1 MAALLAAFAAWP
13 AVDFFRPAQEVRVA
27 AVLPAL
33 QAEATADPAAPTRR
47 SVQAAGWLEPSPW
60 PVVVSALA
68 DGVVEAVEVIEGGS
82 VEEGQVIAR
91 LVRDDADLT
100 ARRAAA
106 ASAGAR
112 AELAAAEAR
121 LRAAMTRW
129 EAATEVT
136 RAAAVGAA
144 ERAMAASAVAAHP
157 ARIREAEANLARWR
171 EELELRTAAL
181 ERGAASQREVS
192 IAREESAARTAEVEA
207 LNAETAGVAARL
219 DRAAAE
225 LAAANQDRELR
236 TADRLALDAATAG
249 VAAAEAAVRVAEAA
263 EAEAQLTVERMT
275 IRSPMSGLV
284 LRRIKAPGDKVR
296 LGMDDPHSAH
306 LVHLYDPARLQ
317 ARVDVPLADAA
328 QVAVGQRCGVV
339 VDVLPD
345 EVFEGSVLRVTH
357 EADLQKNTLEVQ
369 VRVIDPSPLLK
380 PEMLA
385 RVRFRRDAAAMEAPA
400 QSAGPVATSSVRVP
414 DACLDGARVWAIRD
428 RDGGRGSAV
437 PVSVKVGSR
446 ADGLATVFGA
456 LRVGDLLVV
465 DPADRGLESGKTV
478 TVRGLDGAA
487 GPATG
492 GEA

>member
-1 MAALLAAFAAWP
+1 M
-13 AVDFFRPAQEVRVA
+13 
-27 AVLPAL
+27 
-33 QAEATADPAAPTRR
+33 
-47 SVQAAGWLEPSPW
+47 
-60 PVVVSALA
+60 
-68 DGVVEAVEVIEGGS
+68 
-82 VEEGQVIAR
+82 
-91 LVRDDADLT
+91 
-100 ARRAAA
+100 
-106 ASAGAR
+106 
-112 AELAAAEAR
+112 
-121 LRAAMTRW
+121 
-129 EAATEVT
+129 T
-136 RAAAVGAA
+136 RAAAVGVA

-181 ERGAASQREVS
+181 DRGAASQREVS

-207 LNAETAGVAARL
+207 LIAETAGVAARL

-225 LAAANQDRELR
+225 LAAADQDRELR

-249 VAAAEAAVRVAEAA
+249 VAAAEAAVHDAEAA

-328 QVAVGQRCGVV
+328 EVAIGQACGVV

-345 EVFEGSVLRVTH
+345 EVFEGSVLRITH

-369 VRVIDPSPLLK
+369 VHVLDPSPLLK

-385 RVRFRRDAAAMEAPA
+385 RVRFRGDAAAEAPA
-400 QSAGPVATSSVRVP
+400 ESAGPVATSSVRVP
-414 DACLDGARVWAIRD
+414 DACLDGGRVWAIRD

-437 PVSVKVGSR
+437 PVSVTVGSR
-446 ADGLATVFGA
+446 ADGLATVSGG

-478 TVRGLDGAA
+478 TVRGE
-487 GPATG
+487 G
-492 GEA
+492 GRA